1 MIYAC
6 RLRRAFTLVELLVVI
21 AIIGVLVGLLL
32 PAVQSAREAAR
43 RMQCSNNL
51 KQIGLSLHNYHDAY
65 RKFPSGRT
73 SMVAQIF
80 LGHTTATMILPY
92 LELGNVQNTMNLGLT
107 FNHQWADLPVPT
119 QTGGRVP
126 GNYNCISIQKL
137 PVFFCPSNPET
148 DGVNWTGA
156 TNPCA
161 GANPVEDSARTHYSG
176 VADSLTHGR
185 RSNSL
190 PGGNL
195 SLVMPDGDGMF
206 FHNSA
211 IKFGDI
217 SDGTSNTLAFGE
229 IVGQGPGTNHCC
241 AWHAY
246 SDGFGLI
253 NGLNAPFRSN
263 ASRRPPFTQ
272 LNMWGGSP
280 FTGFASYHPGGVHF
294 VRADGSVTF
303 MAENVAQLT
312 LQAMGSRAKGE
323 VFQAID

>member
-1 MIYAC
+1 MLC
-6 RLRRAFTLVELLVVI
+6 RLRMRRAFTLVELLVVI

-43 RMQCSNNL
+43 RMQCGNNL
-51 KQIGLSLHNYHDAY
+51 KQIGLALHNYHDSY
-65 RKFPSGRT
+65 KKFPSGRT
-73 SMVAQIF
+73 SMVSQIY
-80 LGHTTATMILPY
+80 LGHTTSTMLLPY
-92 LELGNVQNTMNLGLT
+92 LEQGNLQNQMNLGLT
-107 FNHQWADLPVPT
+107 FNVRPNYDCASLVKLSMFLCPT
-119 QTGGRVP
+119 
-126 GNYNCISIQKL
+126 
-137 PVFFCPSNPET
+137 NPET

-161 GANPVEDSARTHYSG
+161 GSVANEDSARTHYAG

-185 RSNSL
+185 RSASL

-211 IKFGDI
+211 VKFGDI
-217 SDGTSNTLAFGE
+217 TDGTSNTLAFGE
-229 IVGQGPGTNHCC
+229 IVGQGPGTFHCC

-246 SDGFGLI
+246 SDGFGMI
-253 NGLNAPFRSN
+253 NGLNAPFRST
-263 ASRRPPFTQ
+263 ASRRPPFTA
-272 LNMWGGSP
+272 LNMWGGSA

-303 MAENVAQLT
+303 ISQSIAQLT
-312 LQAMGSRAKGE
+312 LQALGSRSKGE
-323 VFQAID
+323 VFENPE